1 MRRTLAFTW
10 ALVAG
15 CAHQSSQAAPKSPI
29 TAAELKHRVE
39 IIADD
44 SMGGRLPGSK
54 GNIETTDYIAA
65 EFKRLGLQPAG
76 DSGGYLQY
84 VPMISG
90 RLDTTA
96 RLTVNG
102 APLPFWTGVLV
113 SNPSNAAVSFDPV
126 GVAVV
131 YGGRLGPDRGALINP
146 DSAGGKIV
154 VFSP

>member
-44 SMGGRLPGSK
+44 SMGGRLPGSQ
-54 GNIETTDYIAA
+54 GNIETTDDVAS

-84 VPMISG
+84 VPMIST
-90 RLDTTA
+90 RLDTTVQ
-96 RLTVNG
+96 LTVNG
-102 APLPFWTGVLV
+102 TPLPFWTGVV
-113 SNPSNAAVSFDPV
+113 PSYPNSIPISFLPSPCPI
-126 GVAVV
+126 V
-131 YGGRLGPDRGALINP
+131 YGGRLGPDRAAMIAP
-146 DSAGGKIV
+146 D
-154 VFSP
+154 